1 MDTPLPPGSGADY
14 WAARRRRRRTVG
26 FVFLGVTLAIL
37 VTFVVLV
44 WYEAQAHPAGPYL
57 FPWWGFFGIFFLLWI
72 AFFAVRVAFWTTR
85 GGGGGGGY
93 RRAYGEGGPH
103 QGAWQ
108 IARQRYARGEITRE
122 QYQQIMND
130 LRRGPGSP

>member
-1 MDTPLPPGSGADY
+1 MTAPLPTYGTDP
-14 WAARRRRRRTVG
+14 WEEHRRRRRRIG
-26 FVFLGVTLAIL
+26 LVFLGVVLAIAVL
-37 VTFVVLV
+37 FVVLL
-44 WYEAQAHPAGPYL
+44 YERGTAGSGGGPYF

-85 GGGGGGGY
+85 GSGS
-93 RRAYGEGGPH
+93 RRYNGGGPH
-103 QGAWQ
+103 QNAWA

-130 LRRGPGSP
+130 LRQRPGPP